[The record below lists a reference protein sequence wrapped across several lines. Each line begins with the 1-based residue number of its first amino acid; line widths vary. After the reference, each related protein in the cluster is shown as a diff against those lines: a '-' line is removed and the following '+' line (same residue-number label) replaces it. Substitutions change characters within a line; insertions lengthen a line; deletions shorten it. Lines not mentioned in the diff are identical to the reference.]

1 MTQLDL
7 FEASKL
13 ISDKYSL
20 RILVGI
26 QRKPKS
32 VQQLSEMFG
41 IPIAACYRKIR
52 YLEKAGLVYRTERVL
67 TQKGKRMSL
76 YMSKLK
82 NAYVFFENGKLRVRF
97 ILSNGITNDFGGE
110 ITLDDLIKH
119 DEDIDKPPIRQIA

>member
-41 IPIAACYRKIR
+41 IPIAACYRKVR
-52 YLEKAGLVYRTERVL
+52 YLERAGLIYRTERVL

-76 YMSKLK
+76 YMSQLK
-82 NAYVFFENGKLRVRF
+82 NAYVFFENGKFRVRF
-97 ILSNGITNDFGGE
+97 MLSNGTTHDFGGE
-110 ITLDDLIKH
+110 ITLEDLLKQDH
-119 DEDIDKPPIRQIA
+119 ERDMPETLPFA